1 MLNNQK
7 IELLQKTVETFKNG
21 VKFDF
26 LKMIR
31 LENGYDL
38 QQNKMMNSKYYSV
51 SKENEVFLSIIHNGK
66 ELFLDIRNKEMFDE
80 YTVFIEFKKTNP
92 YEKQKLKF

>member
-1 MLNNQK
+1 MLNTQK
-7 IELLQKTVETFKNG
+7 IELLHKTVETFKNG
-21 VKFDF
+21 IKFDF

-51 SKENEVFLSIIHNGK
+51 SKENEVFLSIVHNGK
-66 ELFLDIRNKEMFDE
+66 ELFLDIRNKEMFEE
-80 YTVFIEFKKTNP
+80 YTVFIEFKKANP